1 MDLEVG
7 ASVDTVDGMR
17 SRPGSRTRSEL
28 FASALCWL
36 PFASTAAAAAAAA
49 PAAAADRA
57 IADLGCLDL
66 WPLPCCWSCRSRV
79 DQIPTRAWSRA
90 VCAAE
95 NARDAAPAAAVAD
108 AAAEEAAE
116 DAEID
121 ADDDVLAPPPL
132 RVLAMVPVVRVER
145 EPGE

>member
-7 ASVDTVDGMR
+7 ASVDTVEGMR
-17 SRPGSRTRSEL
+17 STPGSRTRSEL
-28 FASALCWL
+28 LASALGWPL
-36 PFASTAAAAAAAA
+36 FASTDAAAAAAA

-66 WPLPCCWSCRSRV
+66 WLPCCCSCLSRV
-79 DQIPTRAWSRA
+79 DQMPTRAWSRA
-90 VCAAE
+90 VWAAE
-95 NARDAAPAAAVAD
+95 KARDAAPAAAVAD

-116 DAEID
+116 EAEMDAE
-121 ADDDVLAPPPL
+121 DDVLAPPPL